1 VAEHLPGTLKA
12 LGSIPALKKKERKKE
27 KKKN

>member
-1 VAEHLPGTLKA
+1 LPGTLKA